1 MSEQN
6 NTPTDER
13 DLARETMRMI
23 EGISSAFPS
32 GRQRMYEIIQSAL
45 TQAAADLELKWFKTL
60 AEQPQ
65 ALFHNCIR
73 HWTEEQRMRFA
84 LHLIG
89 EQDKDK
95 AELIKERAELQ
106 QSLAQQS
113 EKVKELEK
121 VSDGLAQAFNH
132 EKYLRLRLESQLAEV
147 WRQNESKDALIA
159 ELRSGIQWAKE
170 VIQVNSTPA
179 QQAEEKKGGG

>member
-1 MSEQN
+1 
-6 NTPTDER
+6 
-13 DLARETMRMI
+13 
-23 EGISSAFPS
+23 
-32 GRQRMYEIIQSAL
+32 
-45 TQAAADLELKWFKTL
+45 
-60 AEQPQ
+60 
-65 ALFHNCIR
+65 
-73 HWTEEQRMRFA
+73 MRFA